1 MPMIFA
7 IVYIN
12 SMSSCPIL
20 VKLQF
25 LSDPETLFSDF
36 FSLNSGL
43 RHVEKRRV
51 SECTLVSA
59 HFVDFINFQNA
70 KQKFKSSSNNG
81 VLLLWKGFRKGVA
94 AKELLNVT

>member
-1 MPMIFA
+1 MSDLGEITIFVRPRDS
-7 IVYIN
+7 I
-12 SMSSCPIL
+12 
-20 VKLQF
+20 F
-25 LSDPETLFSDF
+25 GLFQSE
-36 FSLNSGL
+36 LGITAC
-43 RHVEKRRV
+43 RKRRV